1 MQQKEG
7 REMGTAGKPK
17 WFPPP
22 LLTPRIFHLPWG
34 IRWKQPTKDD
44 APKPLTTA
52 AADPALRQ
60 SLKSKPVAFF
70 DQGRRFSYSYPPE
83 VLLKSG
89 ERRGRGRVAESDDE
103 ERENGG
109 DNILE
114 EKWRFE
120 VDMLRAECKF
130 LRMENEIAVK
140 KSQRERAYFEGTLKS
155 AVHTLISGK
164 KKFREGK
171 SVNAVF
177 EEEIGELAT
186 KLVELQRSPR
196 LRDADLQNCCN
207 FDKLASLLQRKLEKL
222 SSSSYERSILAI
234 HSAKHGIARDF
245 ASNRKCSSFDVET
258 LRGEM
263 EGLSKGKLLRK
274 MEEEYRSLLS
284 TIANYS
290 VAGSASTLRR
300 YDLPDTPSSLLRQPL
315 QANFVFLICC
325 EWSF

>member
-1 MQQKEG
+1 MA
-7 REMGTAGKPK
+7 TVGKPK
-17 WFPPP
+17 WHPPP
-22 LLTPRIFHLPWG
+22 LLTPRIFDLPWG
-34 IRWKQPTKDD
+34 IRGKQPTKDD
-44 APKPLTTA
+44 APKPLA
-52 AADPALRQ
+52 ASAADPDLRQ
-60 SLKSKPVAFF
+60 SLKSKLGAFF
-70 DQGRRFSYSYPPE
+70 DQGRRFSYSCPPE
-83 VLLKSG
+83 VLWKSG
-89 ERRGRGRVAESDDE
+89 ERRGRGRVVECDDE

-114 EKWRFE
+114 EKWRIE

-140 KSQRERAYFEGTLKS
+140 KSQRERAYFERTLKS
-155 AVHTLISGK
+155 AVQTLISGK

-222 SSSSYERSILAI
+222 SSSSNDRSILAI

-258 LRGEM
+258 LRREM

-274 MEEEYRSLLS
+274 MKEEYRSLLS
-284 TIANYS
+284 TTANYS
-290 VAGSASTLRR
+290 VAGSASTSRR
-300 YDLPDTPSSLLRQPL
+300 YDFPDTPSSLLWQPL